1 MNQDAAVEVS
11 QRWLIANFLQ
21 FEAETQINN
30 PCMIILQ
37 VWICLQRAADSE
49 LQVADG

>member
-1 MNQDAAVEVS
+1 MNQDPAVEIS
-11 QRWLIANFLQ
+11 QRWLIVNFFQ

-30 PCMIILQ
+30 LCMIILH
-37 VWICLQRAADSE
+37 VWICPQRAADSE